1 MRIFITVIV
10 LIFSLQSWTKADD
23 IRDFEIE
30 GITLYDSALTYYNIN
45 KLKED
50 VIEDYTSNKYTTS
63 TIWDGLKEYDYLQLS
78 FKSGDTNYIIQDI
91 SGAKNMA
98 YNKCLNKLD
107 QLEKKISSLYE
118 NNSKIK
124 NDGKM
129 SYDHPVDKSGESK
142 VTDIAWFF
150 ENGDVIVIQCYN
162 WQSEYGKKNNFKDN
176 LKIAIS
182 NKDIDKWFS
191 YEAYK

>member
-1 MRIFITVIV
+1 MKRLL
-10 LIFSLQSWTKADD
+10 LILILTFSFQSWTKAED
-23 IRDFEIE
+23 ITDFEIE
-30 GITLYDSALTYYNIN
+30 GITLYDSALKYYNIN

-63 TIWDGLKEYDYLQLS
+63 AVWDGLKEYDYLQLS

-107 QLEKKISSLYE
+107 QLEKEISSLYE

-182 NKDIDKWFS
+182 NKDIDEWFS

>member
-1 MRIFITVIV
+1 MRVFVIVLV

-63 TIWDGLKEYDYLQLS
+63 AIWDDLKEYDYLQLS

-91 SGAKNMA
+91 SGAKKMA

-107 QLEKKISSLYE
+107 QLEKEISSLYE